1 MDKVQYISLLVVFE
15 VLFSVLFASGW
26 ASAQETQEKPG
37 ISSEQQSRIE
47 LMKSKGPE
55 ASLMIFP
62 VTYTITGADEKG
74 S

>member
-1 MDKVQYISLLVVFE
+1 MDKVKYIL
-15 VLFSVLFASGW
+15 
-26 ASAQETQEKPG
+26 
-37 ISSEQQSRIE
+37 SEQQSRIE